1 MFASLQRR
9 DWLLLSFIFVMALS
23 LRGPVV
29 GIAPL
34 IDAVESA
41 LSLSSS
47 ASGLLTTLPILAF
60 ALCAPLATFLGHRY
74 GLEFALLLGSIAI
87 AVGISLRSVDAL
99 PSLYLGVTFVGV
111 GIAIGNVL
119 LPILL
124 KRDFPQ
130 HILQL
135 TAIYVLMMNL
145 GGAFMTGFAVPIAQW
160 SPTWLPQL
168 AGWSAALLSHLLFI
182 LPALLLWFW
191 IPKHHA
197 VTAPSTQAPKP
208 MWRSTLAW
216 IITLFL
222 ALDSVLNYIVNAWIP
237 TILAAKGF
245 DATTAGLYHSYVQ
258 SAGMIPALALPL
270 LKRYFGSPRQL
281 ASIAIVATLTS
292 LLGYAFAPALSAL
305 WSFLFGFG
313 CTLGFVMGLSL
324 ISLRTDSVRDA
335 AALSG
340 MAQLVGYL
348 MAAAGPV
355 TIGALYDWTQDWQYP
370 LYVLIGIVVLWAVI
384 GWFASAQESEHCPL
398 RNELGGNENGETS
411 AVFITTHF
419 DTSLK

>member
-1 MFASLQRR
+1 MFTTLQRR

-23 LRGPVV
+23 LRGTVV

-34 IDAVESA
+34 IDVVEAA
-41 LSLSSS
+41 LHLSSS

-60 ALCAPLATFLGHRY
+60 ALCAPLATFLGRRY

-87 AVGISLRSVDAL
+87 AVGILLRSVDAL

-160 SPTWLPQL
+160 SPTWLPSL
-168 AGWSAALLSHLLFI
+168 AGWSAALLSHLVFI
-182 LPALLLWFW
+182 LPALLLWFF
-191 IPKHHA
+191 IPKQA
-197 VTAPSTQAPKP
+197 LVTVPSTDAPKP
-208 MWRSTLAW
+208 MWRSPLAW

-222 ALDSVLNYIVNAWIP
+222 ALDSVLNYVVNAWIP

-245 DATTAGLYHSYVQ
+245 DAATAGLYHSYLQ
-258 SAGMIPALALPL
+258 AAGMLPALALPL
-270 LKRYFGSPRQL
+270 LKRHFGTPRQL
-281 ASIAIVATLTS
+281 TSLAILTTLIS
-292 LLGYAFAPALSAL
+292 LLGYAFAPAVSAL

-313 CTLGFVMGLSL
+313 CTLGFIMGLSL
-324 ISLRTDSVRDA
+324 ISLRTHSVREA

-355 TIGALYDWTQDWQYP
+355 TIGALYDWTQNWQYP
-370 LYVLIGIVVLWAVI
+370 LYVLLGIVVLWALI
-384 GWFASAQESEHCPL
+384 GWFASAQKPEH
-398 RNELGGNENGETS
+398 
-411 AVFITTHF
+411 
-419 DTSLK
+419 

>member
-1 MFASLQRR
+1 MFATLTRR

-34 IDAVESA
+34 IDVVESS
-41 LSLSSS
+41 LHLSSS

-60 ALCAPLATFLGHRY
+60 ALCAPLATWLGRRW
-74 GLEFALLLGSIAI
+74 GLELALFVGSIAI
-87 AVGISLRSVDAL
+87 AVGIVMRSLNAL
-99 PSLYLGVTFVGV
+99 PSLYLGVTCIGV

-135 TAIYVLMMNL
+135 TAVYVLMMNL

-160 SPTWLPQL
+160 APTWLPQL

-182 LPALLLWFW
+182 LPALLLWCC
-191 IPKHHA
+191 IPKQPLA
-197 VTAPSTQAPKP
+197 SATTTDRPKP
-208 MWRSTLAW
+208 MWRSPLAW
-216 IITLFL
+216 TITLFL

-237 TILAAKGF
+237 TILAAKGY
-245 DATTAGLYHSYVQ
+245 DATTAGLYHSYLQ
-258 SAGMIPALALPL
+258 AAGMIPAFALPI
-270 LKRYFGSPRQL
+270 LKRYVGHPRQL
-281 ASIAIVATLTS
+281 AGIAVCATLVS
-292 LLGYAFAPALSAL
+292 LLGYAFAPALAAV

-324 ISLRTDSVRDA
+324 ISLRTGSVRDA

-355 TIGALYDWTQDWQYP
+355 SIGALYDWTQDWQYP
-370 LYVLIGIVVLWAVI
+370 LYALIAIVVLWGVI
-384 GWFASAQESEHCPL
+384 GWFASAQESEH
-398 RNELGGNENGETS
+398 
-411 AVFITTHF
+411 
-419 DTSLK
+419 

>member
-1 MFASLQRR
+1 MLSTLQRR

-34 IDAVESA
+34 IDVVESS
-41 LSLSSS
+41 LHLSSS

-60 ALCAPLATFLGHRY
+60 ALCAPLATFLGRRY

-87 AVGISLRSVDAL
+87 ALGILLRSADAL
-99 PSLYLGVTFVGV
+99 PSLYVGVTFVGI

-124 KRDFPQ
+124 KRDFPN

-135 TAIYVLMMNL
+135 TAVYVLMMNL
-145 GGAFMTGFAVPIAQW
+145 GGAFMTGFAVPVAQW
-160 SPTWLPQL
+160 APTWLPQL
-168 AGWSAALLSHLLFI
+168 AGWSSALLSHLIFI
-182 LPALLLWFW
+182 LPALVLWFV
-191 IPKHHA
+191 IPKHTTSA
-197 VTAPSTQAPKP
+197 APTQSAPKP
-208 MWRSTLAW
+208 MWRSPLAW
-216 IITLFL
+216 TITLFL

-237 TILAAKGF
+237 TILAAKGY
-245 DATTAGLYHSYVQ
+245 DATTAGLYHSYIQ
-258 SAGMIPALALPL
+258 TAGMIPALTLPL

-281 ASIAIVATLTS
+281 AGIAIMATLIS
-292 LLGYAFAPALSAL
+292 LLGYAFAPSLAAL

-324 ISLRTDSVRDA
+324 ISLRTDSVREA

-355 TIGALYDWTQDWQYP
+355 TIGALFDWTQDWQYP
-370 LYVLIGIVVLWAVI
+370 LYVLIAIVVVWAII
-384 GWFASAQESEHCPL
+384 GWFASAQESEH
-398 RNELGGNENGETS
+398 
-411 AVFITTHF
+411 
-419 DTSLK
+419 

>member
-1 MFASLQRR
+1 MRASFQRR

-34 IDAVESA
+34 IDVVESS
-41 LSLSSS
+41 LHLSSS

-60 ALCAPLATFLGHRY
+60 ALCAPLATLLGRRY
-74 GLEFALLLGSIAI
+74 GLELALLLGSITIAI
-87 AVGISLRSVDAL
+87 GIMLRSVNAL
-99 PSLYLGVTFVGV
+99 PSLYLGVTLVGV

-124 KRDFPQ
+124 KRDFPN

-145 GGAFMTGFAVPIAQW
+145 GGAFMTGFAVPVAQW
-160 SPTWLPQL
+160 APTWLPQL
-168 AGWSAALLSHLLFI
+168 AGWSSALLSHLIFI
-182 LPALLLWFW
+182 LPALALWFF
-191 IPKHHA
+191 IPQHQT
-197 VTAPSTQAPKP
+197 VTGPAPHVPTP
-208 MWRSTLAW
+208 MWRSPLAW

-237 TILAAKGF
+237 TILAAKGY
-245 DATTAGLYHSYVQ
+245 DAATAGLYHSYIQ
-258 SAGMIPALALPL
+258 TAGMIPALALPL

-281 ASIAIVATLTS
+281 TSIAILATLAS
-292 LLGYAFAPALSAL
+292 LLGYAFAPAVSAL

-324 ISLRTDSVRDA
+324 ISLRTASVHEA

-355 TIGALYDWTQDWQYP
+355 TIGALFDWTQDWQYP
-370 LYVLIGIVVLWAVI
+370 LYVLISIVLVWAII
-384 GWFASAQESEHCPL
+384 GWFASAQKSEH
-398 RNELGGNENGETS
+398 RS
-411 AVFITTHF
+411 I
-419 DTSLK
+419 